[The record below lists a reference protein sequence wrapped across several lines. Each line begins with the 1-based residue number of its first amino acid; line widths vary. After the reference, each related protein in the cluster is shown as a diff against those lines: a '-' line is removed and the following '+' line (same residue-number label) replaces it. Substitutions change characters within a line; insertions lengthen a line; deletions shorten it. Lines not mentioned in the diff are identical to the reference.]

1 MAIELGR
8 INVNDL
14 TENNYKS
21 LGIGINR
28 KSNVGGIFP
37 INYTTLTQ
45 AKDNLVNL
53 ILTRKGERSMQPD
66 FGCDIHNLI
75 FEQIVEES
83 IAIDVENSI
92 IDAVNTFLPYLNI
105 DKIIF
110 DYDDNDIDTNTIS
123 LDIQFSLKSNP
134 SLTETLNVSINN

>member
-14 TENNYKS
+14 SENDYKS
-21 LGIGINR
+21 LGIGFGR
-28 KSNVGGIFP
+28 KSNSNGIFAV
-37 INYTTLTQ
+37 NYTTLTQ

-53 ILTRKGERSMQPD
+53 ILTKKGEREMQPD

-83 IAIDVENSI
+83 IATDIENSI
-92 IDAVNTFLPYLNI
+92 LDAVNIWLPYINV
-105 DKIIF
+105 DNIIF
-110 DYDDNDIDTNTIS
+110 DYDENDIDANRIT
-123 LDIQFSLKSNP
+123 LEVQFSLKSNP

>member
-14 TENNYKS
+14 AENNYKS
-21 LGIGINR
+21 LGIGFGR
-28 KSNVGGIFP
+28 KSNSNGIFAV
-37 INYTTLTQ
+37 NYTTLTQ
-45 AKDNLVNL
+45 AKDNLINL
-53 ILTRKGERSMQPD
+53 ILTKKGEREMQPE

-83 IAIDVENSI
+83 IATDIENSI
-92 IDAVNTFLPYLNI
+92 LDAVNIWLPYINV
-105 DKIIF
+105 DNIIF
-110 DYDDNDIDTNTIS
+110 DYDDNDIDTNSIK
-123 LDIQFSLKSNP
+123 LELQLSLKSNP

>member
-14 TENNYKS
+14 AENNYKS
-21 LGIGINR
+21 LGVGFGR
-28 KSNVGGIFP
+28 KSNSNGIFAV
-37 INYTTLTQ
+37 NYTTLTQ

-53 ILTRKGERSMQPD
+53 ILTKKGEREMQPD

-83 IAIDVENSI
+83 IATDIENSI
-92 IDAVNTFLPYLNI
+92 LDAVNIWLPYINV
-105 DKIIF
+105 DNIIF
-110 DYDDNDIDTNTIS
+110 DYDENDIDANRIT
-123 LDIQFSLKSNP
+123 LEVKFSLKSNP

>member
-14 TENNYKS
+14 AENNYKS
-21 LGIGINR
+21 LGVGFGR
-28 KSNVGGIFP
+28 KSNSNGIFAV
-37 INYTTLTQ
+37 NYTTLTQ

-53 ILTRKGERSMQPD
+53 ILTKKGEREMQPD

-75 FEQIVEES
+75 FEQIVENS
-83 IAIDVENSI
+83 IAVDIENSI
-92 IDAVNTFLPYLNI
+92 LDAVNIWLPYINV
-105 DKIIF
+105 DNIIF
-110 DYDDNDIDTNTIS
+110 DYNDNDIDTNRIT
-123 LDIQFSLKSNP
+123 LEVKFSLKSNP

>member
-14 TENNYKS
+14 KENDYKS
-21 LGIGINR
+21 LGIGFGR
-28 KSNVGGIFP
+28 KSSSGGIFAV
-37 INYTTLTQ
+37 NYTTLTQ

-53 ILTRKGERSMQPD
+53 ILTKKGEREMQPD

-75 FEQIVEES
+75 FEQIVENS
-83 IAIDVENSI
+83 IAVDIENSI
-92 IDAVNTFLPYLNI
+92 LDAVNIWLPYINV
-105 DKIIF
+105 DNIIF
-110 DYDDNDIDTNTIS
+110 DYDDNDIDANRIT
-123 LDIQFSLKSNP
+123 LEVKFSLKSNP

>member
-14 TENNYKS
+14 AENNYKS
-21 LGIGINR
+21 LGVGFGR
-28 KSNVGGIFP
+28 KSNSNGIFAV
-37 INYTTLTQ
+37 NYTTLTQ

-53 ILTRKGERSMQPD
+53 ILTKKGEREMQPD

-83 IAIDVENSI
+83 VATDIENSI
-92 IDAVNTFLPYLNI
+92 LDAVNIWLPYINV
-105 DKIIF
+105 DNIIF
-110 DYDDNDIDTNTIS
+110 DYDENDIDANRIT
-123 LDIQFSLKSNP
+123 LEVKFSLKSNP

>member
-8 INVNDL
+8 ININDL
-14 TENNYKS
+14 AENNYKS
-21 LGIGINR
+21 LGVGFGR
-28 KSNVGGIFP
+28 KSNSNGIFAV
-37 INYTTLTQ
+37 NYTTLTQ

-53 ILTRKGERSMQPD
+53 ILTKKGEREMQPD

-83 IAIDVENSI
+83 IATDIENSI
-92 IDAVNTFLPYLNI
+92 LDAVNIWLPYINV
-105 DKIIF
+105 DNIIF
-110 DYDDNDIDTNTIS
+110 DYDENDIDANRIT
-123 LDIQFSLKSNP
+123 LEVKFSLKSNP

>member
-14 TENNYKS
+14 AENDYKS
-21 LGIGINR
+21 LGIGFGR
-28 KSNVGGIFP
+28 KSSSNGIFAV
-37 INYTTLTQ
+37 NYTTLTQ
-45 AKDNLVNL
+45 AKDNLINL
-53 ILTRKGERSMQPD
+53 ILTKKGEREMQPD

-83 IAIDVENSI
+83 IATDIENSI
-92 IDAVNTFLPYLNI
+92 LDAVNIWLPYINVDNI
-105 DKIIF
+105 VF
-110 DYDDNDIDTNTIS
+110 DYDDNDIDTNRIT
-123 LDIQFSLKSNP
+123 LEVQFSLKSNP

>member
-14 TENNYKS
+14 AENNYKS
-21 LGIGINR
+21 LGIGFGS
-28 KSNVGGIFP
+28 KSNSNGIFAV
-37 INYTTLTQ
+37 NYTTLTQ
-45 AKDNLVNL
+45 AKDNLINL
-53 ILTRKGERSMQPD
+53 ILTKKGEREMQPE

-83 IAIDVENSI
+83 VATDIENSI
-92 IDAVNTFLPYLNI
+92 LDAVNIWLPYINV
-105 DKIIF
+105 DNIIF
-110 DYDDNDIDTNTIS
+110 DYDENDIDANRIT
-123 LDIQFSLKSNP
+123 LEVKFSLKSNP

>member
-14 TENNYKS
+14 TENDYKS
-21 LGIGINR
+21 LGIGFGR
-28 KSNVGGIFP
+28 KSNSNGIFAV
-37 INYTTLTQ
+37 NYTTLTQ

-53 ILTRKGERSMQPD
+53 ILTKKGEREMQPD

-83 IAIDVENSI
+83 IATDIENSI
-92 IDAVNTFLPYLNI
+92 LDAVNIWLPYINV
-105 DKIIF
+105 DNIIF
-110 DYDDNDIDTNTIS
+110 DYDDNDIDANRIT
-123 LDIQFSLKSNP
+123 LEVQFSLKSNP

>member
-21 LGIGINR
+21 LGIGFGK
-28 KSNVGGIFP
+28 KSSSNGIFAL
-37 INYTTLTQ
+37 NFTTLTQ
-45 AKDNLVNL
+45 AKDNLFNL
-53 ILTRKGERSMQPD
+53 ILTKKGERCMQPE
-66 FGCDIHNLI
+66 FGCDIHNLL

-83 IAIDVENSI
+83 IAVDIENSI
-92 IDAVNTFLPYLNI
+92 LDAVNIWLPYINV
-105 DKIIF
+105 DNIIF
-110 DYDDNDIDTNTIS
+110 DYDDNDIDTNSIK
-123 LDIQFSLKSNP
+123 LEVQFSLKSNP

>member
-14 TENNYKS
+14 AENNYKS
-21 LGIGINR
+21 LGIGFGR
-28 KSNVGGIFP
+28 KSSSNGIFAV
-37 INYTTLTQ
+37 NYTTLTQ
-45 AKDNLVNL
+45 AKDNLINL
-53 ILTRKGERSMQPD
+53 ILTKKGEREMQPD

-83 IAIDVENSI
+83 IATDIENSI
-92 IDAVNTFLPYLNI
+92 LDAVNIWLPYINV
-105 DKIIF
+105 DNIIF
-110 DYDDNDIDTNTIS
+110 DYDDNDIDTNSIK
-123 LDIQFSLKSNP
+123 LELQLSLKSNP

>member
-14 TENNYKS
+14 AENNYKS
-21 LGIGINR
+21 LGIGFGR
-28 KSNVGGIFP
+28 KSNSNGIFAV
-37 INYTTLTQ
+37 NYTTLTQ
-45 AKDNLVNL
+45 AKDNLINL
-53 ILTRKGERSMQPD
+53 ILTKKGEREMQPD

-83 IAIDVENSI
+83 IAADIENSI
-92 IDAVNTFLPYLNI
+92 LDAVNIWLPYINV
-105 DKIIF
+105 DNIIF
-110 DYDDNDIDTNTIS
+110 DYDDNDIDTNSIK
-123 LDIQFSLKSNP
+123 LELQLSLKSNP

>member
-14 TENNYKS
+14 AENDYKS
-21 LGIGINR
+21 LGIGFGR
-28 KSNVGGIFP
+28 KSNSNGIFAV
-37 INYTTLTQ
+37 NYTTLTQ

-53 ILTRKGERSMQPD
+53 ILTKKGEREMQPD
-66 FGCDIHNLI
+66 FGCDVHNLI

-83 IAIDVENSI
+83 IATDIENSI
-92 IDAVNTFLPYLNI
+92 LDAVNIWLPYINV
-105 DKIIF
+105 DNIIF
-110 DYDDNDIDTNTIS
+110 DYDDNDIDTNRIT
-123 LDIQFSLKSNP
+123 LEVKFSLKSNP

>member
-14 TENNYKS
+14 AENNYKS
-21 LGIGINR
+21 LGIGFGR
-28 KSNVGGIFP
+28 KSNSNGIFAV
-37 INYTTLTQ
+37 NYTTLTQ
-45 AKDNLVNL
+45 AKDNLINL
-53 ILTRKGERSMQPD
+53 ILTKKGEREMQPD

-83 IAIDVENSI
+83 IATDIENSI
-92 IDAVNTFLPYLNI
+92 LDAVNIWLPYINV
-105 DKIIF
+105 DNIIF
-110 DYDDNDIDTNTIS
+110 DYDDNDIDTNSIK
-123 LDIQFSLKSNP
+123 LELKLSLKSNP

>member
-14 TENNYKS
+14 KENDYKS
-21 LGIGINR
+21 LGIGFGR
-28 KSNVGGIFP
+28 KSNSGGIFAV
-37 INYTTLTQ
+37 NYTTLTQ

-53 ILTRKGERSMQPD
+53 ILTKKGEREMQPE

-75 FEQIVEES
+75 FEQIVENS
-83 IAIDVENSI
+83 IAVDIENSI
-92 IDAVNTFLPYLNI
+92 LDAVNIWLPYINV
-105 DKIIF
+105 DNIIF
-110 DYDDNDIDTNTIS
+110 DYNDNDIDTNRIT
-123 LDIQFSLKSNP
+123 LEVKFSLKSNP